1 VGGTGSEQRHSRWHG
16 VCHGSGVDCK
26 LATRQGRT
34 VIQMIMKQ
42 RQNRI
47 ISPFFGLWLALLLI
61 PHRGAAADETFA
73 LVETKTGVYSNVT
86 VTTKSADYIVIK
98 HSMGLASLKV
108 TELSPEVRE
117 ELGYVAAKSKLDLG
131 SMTVTAKARS
141 LMEAIPAIK
150 IEEAWNDYA
159 PAGTPSLKLD
169 AKIIGVVLGAMVI
182 SYLFFCFCGALICQ
196 KAGHPAGILM
206 WIPILQF
213 VPLLR
218 AAKMSPLW
226 LLAMLIPL
234 LNIWAHI
241 LWSFRIAGARGKGW
255 GTALLLILPTY
266 PLAFI
271 YLAFAGTGDPLAS
284 KEVPPTPEQL
294 RASSMVLDQG

>member
-1 VGGTGSEQRHSRWHG
+1 
-16 VCHGSGVDCK
+16 
-26 LATRQGRT
+26 
-34 VIQMIMKQ
+34 MIMKH
-42 RQNRI
+42 RQNRT
-47 ISPFFGLWLALLLI
+47 ISLFFGLGLALLLI

-86 VTTKSADYIVIK
+86 VTTKSEDYIVIQ

-108 TELSPEVRE
+108 TELSPEVQE
-117 ELGYVAAKSKLDLG
+117 ELGYVTAKSKLDLG

-141 LMEAIPAIK
+141 LMEAIPATQ

-159 PAGTPSLKLD
+159 PAGTPALKLD
-169 AKIIGVVLGAMVI
+169 ARFIGVVLGAMVI
-182 SYLFFCFCGALICQ
+182 GYLFFCLCGSMICQ
-196 KAGHPAGILM
+196 KAGRPAGILM
-206 WIPILQF
+206 WIPIVQF
-213 VPLLR
+213 IPLFR
-218 AAKMSPLW
+218 AANMSPLW
-226 LLAMLIPL
+226 LLGMFVPL
-234 LNIWAHI
+234 LNIWTHI

-271 YLAFAGTGDPLAS
+271 YLAFAGTGDALAS
-284 KEVPPTPEQL
+284 EEVPPTPEQL

>member
-1 VGGTGSEQRHSRWHG
+1 
-16 VCHGSGVDCK
+16 
-26 LATRQGRT
+26 
-34 VIQMIMKQ
+34 MNMKH
-42 RQNRI
+42 RQNRTI
-47 ISPFFGLWLALLLI
+47 GTILGLCLALLLI
-61 PHRGAAADETFA
+61 PRSHAAADETFA

-86 VTTKSADYIVIK
+86 VTTKSEDYIVIK

-117 ELGYVAAKSKLDLG
+117 ELGYVAKKSKLNLG

-141 LMEAIPAIK
+141 MVGAIPAAK
-150 IEEAWNDYA
+150 IEEAWNTYA
-159 PAGTPSLKLD
+159 PAGTPPLKLD
-169 AKIIGVVLGAMVI
+169 ARIIGMVLGAMVI
-182 SYLFFCFCGALICQ
+182 SYLFFCLCGALICQ
-196 KAGHPAGILM
+196 KAGRPAGILM
-206 WIPILQF
+206 WIPIVQF
-213 VPLLR
+213 VPLFR
-218 AAKMSPLW
+218 AARMSPLW

-255 GTALLLILPTY
+255 GTALLLILPTF

-271 YLAFAGTGDPLAS
+271 YLAFASNNTPPLP
-284 KEVPPTPEQL
+284 EVVPPTPEQL